1 MNWIIKRINRI
12 KRNIINLIINKIK
25 ERLIKDKDNLILWF
39 FINEIIKEEFVFK
52 FLYKIND

>member
-1 MNWIIKRINRI
+1 MNWIIKRINRF

-39 FINEIIKEEFVFK
+39 LLMK
-52 FLYKIND
+52 L

>member
-1 MNWIIKRINRI
+1 MNWIIKRINKF

-39 FINEIIKEEFVFK
+39 LLMK
-52 FLYKIND
+52 L

>member
-1 MNWIIKRINRI
+1 MKWIIKRINRF

-39 FINEIIKEEFVFK
+39 LLIK
-52 FLYKIND
+52 L